1 LTCRRSAVNSLKAV
15 DPFARCAREGHA
27 ELTNASDKLG
37 QGKLGQDK
45 LRQDALAIWQAGVE
59 AVTPARLFR
68 DKVTL
73 DGTVLCVDEIEL
85 DLASIGRLWVVGAGK
100 ASAAMATA
108 LQQTVL
114 HRLPSGLGRLP
125 VCGWINV
132 PADTFTASQAAEL
145 GTIQLHAARPA
156 GLNWP
161 TEQAVAGTQQIL
173 HLVRQAHPQ
182 DLVICLLSGGGSAL
196 LVAPP
201 EGITLADKQAVA
213 REIAAAGGNIEQLNT
228 VRRALSEVK
237 GGGLARACGAAR
249 MLTLVVS
256 DVLGDPL
263 ETIASGPTLVE
274 ASASPQAALHALEQL
289 GLLQCGALVKVVH
302 YLEQQASVKPQSP
315 HQAPQRVLPLQ
326 AAPRAPS
333 TCHVDHV
340 ILGNNADAID
350 AAGVKA
356 VELGYRYVMQGARHV
371 EGDVLQVAQTALA
384 AIEQLQGQAAI
395 NCWISGGE
403 PTVNLPA
410 EGCGKG
416 GRNQQLALAVLQHW
430 QTHQAA
436 SPVVPQRPVVFVSGG
451 TDGEDGPTDAAGA
464 WIDGQT
470 LDRARSLGLNVHDFL
485 KRADA
490 YHFFE
495 RVGGLLHTGPTG
507 TNVCDLRVALVGQ

>member
-1 LTCRRSAVNSLKAV
+1 V
-15 DPFARCAREGHA
+15 DVLAQRASQGIA
-27 ELTNASDKLG
+27 ELANAS
-37 QGKLGQDK
+37 DK

-68 DKVTL
+68 DKVVL
-73 DGTVLCVDEIEL
+73 DGTVLRVDEIEL

-100 ASAAMATA
+100 ASAAMARA

-114 HRLPSGLGRLP
+114 HKFSSGKLPSGKLPSGKLPSGRGQLP
-125 VCGWINV
+125 VRGWINV
-132 PADTFTASQAAEL
+132 PADTFTAGQADEL
-145 GTIQLHAARPA
+145 GTIHLHAARPA

-161 TEQAVAGTQQIL
+161 TEQAIAGTQQIL
-173 HLVRQAHPQ
+173 QLVRQAAPE

-228 VRRALSEVK
+228 VRRAVSQVK
-237 GGGLARACGAAR
+237 GGGLARACRAAR

-263 ETIASGPTLVE
+263 ETIASGPTL
-274 ASASPQAALHALEQL
+274 ATATASPQAALQALEQL
-289 GLLQCGALVKVVH
+289 GLLHCAALRKVVR
-302 YLEQQASVKPQSP
+302 YLEQQSSVQPQSSHEGLAVP
-315 HQAPQRVLPLQ
+315 PAQPA
-326 AAPRAPS
+326 
-333 TCHVDHV
+333 CHVDHV

-356 VELGYRYVMQGARHV
+356 VELGYRYVMQGARHI
-371 EGDVLQVAQTALA
+371 EGDVLQVAQTAMA
-384 AIEQLQGQAAI
+384 AIEQLRGQAAI
-395 NCWISGGE
+395 DCWISGGE

-410 EGCGKG
+410 EGSGKG
-416 GRNQQLALAVLQHW
+416 GRNQHLALAVLQQW
-430 QTHQAA
+430 QAQPAA
-436 SPVVPQRPVVFVSGG
+436 SEQRPVVFVSGG

-470 LDRARSLGLNVHDFL
+470 LDRAHSLGLDVHDFL
-485 KRADA
+485 ERADA
-490 YHFFE
+490 YNFFD
-495 RVGGLLHTGPTG
+495 RVGGLLRTGPTG
-507 TNVCDLRVALVGQ
+507 TNVCDLRVALAGQ